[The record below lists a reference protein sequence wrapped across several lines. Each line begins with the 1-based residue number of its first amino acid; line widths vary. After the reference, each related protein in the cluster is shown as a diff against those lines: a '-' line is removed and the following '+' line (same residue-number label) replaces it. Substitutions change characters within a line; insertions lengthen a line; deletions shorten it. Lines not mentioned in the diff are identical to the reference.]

1 MDVWL
6 ERDIEP
12 TALIDPRS
20 DAPSPVGIADLTYNA
35 KGQRLQIDYK
45 NGASTSYTY
54 DSLTFRLTQL
64 QTRRDPTAF
73 PGDNAQPLVSGWP
86 GSLIQNL
93 NYTCDPVGNIIHIRD
108 DS

>member
-1 MDVWL
+1 LARTRHRTHCPD
-6 ERDIEP
+6 
-12 TALIDPRS
+12 RS
-20 DAPSPVGIADLTYNA
+20 AQRCSLTRRHRRSHLQRQ
-35 KGQRLQIDYK
+35 GQRLQIDYK